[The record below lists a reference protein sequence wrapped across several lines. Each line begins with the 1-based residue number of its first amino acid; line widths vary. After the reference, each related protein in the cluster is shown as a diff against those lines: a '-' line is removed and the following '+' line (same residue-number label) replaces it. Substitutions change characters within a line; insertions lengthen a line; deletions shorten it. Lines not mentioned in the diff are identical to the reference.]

1 VNLGKHALKKPEK
14 DCLEGQLKHKAMSL
28 SVGARVTIH
37 SLTGAPKY
45 NGVTGMIKMFDESKG
60 RWGVKI
66 EWQGRLLSIR
76 PQNLILASSAPATS
90 ALGRG
95 GGEGLVEGG
104 NVLLEMMKLHAAHK
118 WRALSAMEGEGMK
131 SAQNLRATKPAWAA
145 AIYSNL
151 GDCYFELGELCASD
165 QDPCNACNGLNYY
178 AKAIELHKQHLAI
191 ANDMGDHSGQGTA
204 FGNLGS
210 CYESLGDFDEAIT
223 WHEKRLAAAGEAG
236 DVAGQGRAYGALGN
250 CYDSLGKHDKAIR
263 MQKKC
268 LAILEKNE

>member
-1 VNLGKHALKKPEK
+1 
-14 DCLEGQLKHKAMSL
+14 MSL

-37 SLTGAPKY
+37 SLTGAPQY
-45 NGVTGMIKMFDESKG
+45 NGVTCTIQMFDESKG

-66 EWQGRLLSIR
+66 EGRLLSIR
-76 PQNLILASSAPATS
+76 PHNLILASSAPATS

-95 GGEGLVEGG
+95 EGERLVEGG
-104 NVLLEMMKLHAAHK
+104 NVLLKMMKLHEAHN

-131 SAQNLRATKPAWAA
+131 SAQNLRASKPDWAA
-145 AIYSNL
+145 AIYLNL

-178 AKAIELHKQHLAI
+178 AKAIELHKQHMAI
-191 ANDMGDHSGQGTA
+191 AHDMGDRSGQGTA

-210 CYESLGDFDEAIT
+210 CYESLGDFVEAIT
-223 WHEKRLAAAGEAG
+223 WHEKRLAAAEEAG

-250 CYDSLGKHDKAIR
+250 CYDSLGKHDEAIS
-263 MQKKC
+263 MQKQC
-268 LAILEKNE
+268 LAILEKNEENILN

>member
-1 VNLGKHALKKPEK
+1 
-14 DCLEGQLKHKAMSL
+14 MSL

-37 SLTGAPKY
+37 SLTGAPQY
-45 NGVTGMIKMFDESKG
+45 NGVTCMIQMFDESKG

-66 EWQGRLLSIR
+66 EGRLLSIR
-76 PQNLILASSAPATS
+76 PHNLILASSAPATS

-95 GGEGLVEGG
+95 EGERLVEGG
-104 NVLLEMMKLHAAHK
+104 NVLLKMMKLHEAHN

-131 SAQNLRATKPAWAA
+131 SAQTLRASKPDWAA

-151 GDCYFELGELCASD
+151 GDCYFELGERCASD

-178 AKAIELHKQHLAI
+178 AKAIELHKQHMAI
-191 ANDMGDHSGQGTA
+191 AHEVVDRSGQGTA

-210 CYESLGDFDEAIT
+210 CYESLGDFVEAIT
-223 WHEKRLAAAGEAG
+223 WHEKRLAAAEECG

-263 MQKKC
+263 MQKQC
-268 LAILEKNE
+268 LAILEKNEENILN